1 MAGLCHDLAA
11 TAGAVHRCEKELIL
25 QGLQGKIQEASWIQ
39 LVQKKHQSPS
49 TSLDSPCLVCFF
61 LAQHKFALAHQSA
74 SPLLR
79 DVERVFTKQTWT
91 LSVGITQHKYDDDYD
106 GIPDVTT
113 IRKTIVV
120 QSSIATS
127 NTKMMSR
134 RLDASGKDDPQLR
147 RFLGNMYAYVC
158 EHHIQIEANKSVQKP
173 KEESV
178 RPSELLTMNTE
189 KSSHS
194 HLGVQ
199 SCWEA
204 RTWCPKETT
213 VVPCFVLHC

>member
-61 LAQHKFALAHQSA
+61 LAQHKFALSHQSA

-91 LSVGITQHKYDDDYD
+91 LSVGITHKYDDDYD

-113 IRKTIVV
+113 IRKTIVF

-147 RFLGNMYAYVC
+147 EHATISVHSDLSIRLCDVFKHKHPQTGMHMYANIRFKLKQTKAYTSQRRKVS
-158 EHHIQIEANKSVQKP
+158 AL
-173 KEESV
+173 
-178 RPSELLTMNTE
+178 PS
-189 KSSHS
+189 
-194 HLGVQ
+194 
-199 SCWEA
+199 
-204 RTWCPKETT
+204 
-213 VVPCFVLHC
+213 F

>member
-11 TAGAVHRCEKELIL
+11 AGAVHRCEKELIL

-147 RFLGNMYAYVC
+147 RFWETCMHMYAN
-158 EHHIQIEANKSVQKP
+158 ITFKSKQTKAYKSQRRKVSALP
-173 KEESV
+173 
-178 RPSELLTMNTE
+178 RLLTMNTE

-194 HLGVQ
+194 HLGVKAAGKQ
-199 SCWEA
+199 GHG
-204 RTWCPKETT
+204 
-213 VVPCFVLHC
+213 VLKKQL